1 MTALT
6 WYEPAAVRSR
16 CTRAH
21 EPTST
26 RVRRNRS
33 ASSYLQ
39 SLQRPIPAPALPR
52 VAPPFP
58 PRRTLSRALYRS
70 EHLALWLIARAV
82 ACCAPLAR
90 VWKVIELVQH
100 VAVLLALLSGLQ
112 VWLHTM
118 ALKSTLQ

>member
-39 SLQRPIPAPALPR
+39 SLQRPIPTPALPR
-52 VAPPFP
+52 AAPPFP
-58 PRRTLSRALYRS
+58 PRAARRRARYIAASAFVVDCACGRMLRTTC
-70 EHLALWLIARAV
+70 AR
-82 ACCAPLAR
+82 L
-90 VWKVIELVQH
+90 ESH
-100 VAVLLALLSGLQ
+100 
-112 VWLHTM
+112 
-118 ALKSTLQ
+118 